1 MFGNR
6 EVCIG
11 LSVAV
16 KLLPMVKIMQLVQ
29 HFVKRFTGHIDTL
42 SPALYSS
49 PRRDDQPSSTRSDSC
64 VEREAGSAPL
74 RLLLT
79 PLACDPFAPGSLRC
93 LPVESFPGGWTNLVF
108 RLSCW

>member
-16 KLLPMVKIMQLVQ
+16 KLVPLVQIMQLVR

-49 PRRDDQPSSTRSDSC
+49 PRRDDQP
-64 VEREAGSAPL
+64 
-74 RLLLT
+74 
-79 PLACDPFAPGSLRC
+79 
-93 LPVESFPGGWTNLVF
+93 
-108 RLSCW
+108 